1 MKKKASINLNLKVII
16 GLVIICAG
24 ILFLLENLGV
34 VIGINIWDFWPV
46 ALILIGVSHIF
57 RPSETRQ
64 TFSGAIF
71 IVVGVLLLLNNLDIM
86 FFNAGT
92 FWPIIV
98 ILLGIA
104 ILKYAVWGGRMAPSS
119 SDNFNLS
126 FIFGGGEHR
135 FASDQFKGGKLF
147 AFMGG
152 GTIDLRDA
160 DIQIDDYVVI
170 DLLAFMGGIDII
182 IPRHWN
188 VSIQGTPILGGID
201 NKTVVMSKEELAA
214 HPEKAIKKLT
224 IKGMTIM
231 GGIEVKN

>member
-1 MKKKASINLNLKVII
+1 MKKKASINLDLKVII
-16 GLVIICAG
+16 GLVVICAG

-46 ALILIGVSHIF
+46 ALILIGLSHIS

-64 TFSGAIF
+64 GFSGAIF
-71 IVVGVLLLLNNLDIM
+71 IIVGVLFLLNNLDIM
-86 FFNAGT
+86 FFDIGT

-104 ILKYAVWGGRMAPSS
+104 ILKDAVWGSHKVPSS

-126 FIFGGGEHR
+126 FILGGGEHR
-135 FASDQFKGGKLF
+135 FASDQFKGGKLA

-152 GTIDLRDA
+152 GVIDLRDA
-160 DIQIDDYVVI
+160 DIQIDDVVI
-170 DLLAFMGGIDII
+170 DAFTFMGGIEIR
-182 IPRHWN
+182 IPRHWQVN
-188 VSIQGTPILGGID
+188 IQGTPILGGIE

-214 HPEKAIKKLT
+214 HPDKAIKKLT
-224 IKGMTIM
+224 IRGMFIM
-231 GGIEVKN
+231 GALEVKN